1 MSVLAAKLP
10 CEESGCRGREEVRE
24 VRGFIKVLHHQT
36 FSGGRIR
43 YCWLA
48 DRQLAG
54 SSHTVMLVSEV
65 SEVSAGSRS
74 RSQMVSRVVRRQ
86 SGCEDWGLSLSGGW
100 GQGQWL
106 AVKQVRQG
114 SPADLAGIL
123 AGDSLVQIQEQ
134 LVIFLDLHQVELLIQ
149 TAHTELSLT
158 VER

>member
-1 MSVLAAKLP
+1 MSVLAAKLQ
-10 CEESGCRGREEVRE
+10 CEERGCRGREEVRE

-36 FSGGRIR
+36 FSGGR

-54 SSHTVMLVSEV
+54 SSQTVMLL
-65 SEVSAGSRS
+65 SEVSAPTRSRS
-74 RSQMVSRVVRRQ
+74 RMVSRVVRRH

-114 SPADLAGIL
+114 SPADLAGIR